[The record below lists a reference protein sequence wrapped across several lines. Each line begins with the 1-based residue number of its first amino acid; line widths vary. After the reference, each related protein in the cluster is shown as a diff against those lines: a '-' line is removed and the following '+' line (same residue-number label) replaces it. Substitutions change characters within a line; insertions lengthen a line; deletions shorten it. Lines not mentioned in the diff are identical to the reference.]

1 MTSAAPTTGRRRAL
15 AIAAGGAVVLLTGC
29 SAAQQPTVEDVA
41 TTFED
46 PAADPETRCDLLAP
60 KTLAAMEKDGS
71 CTEAVE
77 QLSLDGGE
85 VIAVEIWGG
94 EAQVR
99 FDGDT
104 VFLTETSAGW
114 RVVAAA
120 CQARGDAP
128 YDCEVEGS

>member
-1 MTSAAPTTGRRRAL
+1 VDSAAPTTVRSRAL
-15 AIAAGGAVVLLTGC
+15 AIAGGALVLLTGC
-29 SAAQQPTVEDVA
+29 SAAQQPEVEDVA
-41 TTFED
+41 MTFED
-46 PAADPETRCDLLAP
+46 PAADPEARCDLLAP
-60 KTLAAMEKDGS
+60 KTLAALEEEAP
-71 CTEAVE
+71 CTDAVE
-77 QLSLDGGE
+77 QLPLQGGE
-85 VIAVEIWGG
+85 VTGVEIWGG

-99 FDGDT
+99 LGGDT